1 MPFLLNI
8 LVLKGGQPRYKGQT
22 DWSQTC
28 PLLIDFTAITLPL
41 QHTDPVKVHATGM
54 NMEVV
59 CKAISNTEK
68 KLQIQLS
75 EQNEKLEKLM
85 LLLSHD
91 QKKPTKYLS
100 VNSTRSRTYST

>member
-1 MPFLLNI
+1 MVPNVSI
-8 LVLKGGQPRYKGQT
+8 
-22 DWSQTC
+22 
-28 PLLIDFTAITLPL
+28 LIDFTAIILPL
-41 QHTDPVKVHATGM
+41 QQTDPAKVHGPGM

-85 LLLSHD
+85 MLLSHD
-91 QKKPTKYLS
+91 KRRPI
-100 VNSTRSRTYST
+100 

>member
-1 MPFLLNI
+1 M
-8 LVLKGGQPRYKGQT
+8 LKRGQPRYKGQN
-22 DWSQTC
+22 DRSQTC

-41 QHTDPVKVHATGM
+41 QHSDPAKVNATGV

-85 LLLSHD
+85 MLLSRD
-91 QKKPTKYLS
+91 QKKPIKHLS